1 MRYQGHAKEWKY
13 LFEIYAFG
21 DHQGIKVRMPKRQV
35 FPETVGGVVYLPHGL
50 DRQQLIKSFLH
61 ELQHAL
67 DYKEGLD
74 LELTR
79 EEMEI
84 RARRAEKRYELYQ

>member
-1 MRYQGHAKEWKY
+1 MQYQCHAKEWKY

-21 DHQGIKVRMPKRQV
+21 DHRGIKVRMPKQQV
-35 FPETVGGVVYLPHGL
+35 FPEMVGGVIYLPHGL
-50 DRQQLIKSFLH
+50 DREQLTKSFLH

-67 DYKEGLD
+67 DYKAELD
-74 LELTR
+74 LELTQ

-84 RARRAEKRYELYQ
+84 RARRAEKRYEL